1 MSVLVCTKCSIMLEP
16 AISKFSYM
24 GHEMQSEVLKCPKCG
39 QVYLDEKTV
48 TEKVK
53 HIEEALEDK

>member
-1 MSVLVCTKCSIMLEP
+1 MLEP